1 MSSVGSNSRHYRL
14 DFPTSEACRELRGC
28 LPEGVPVIIESRVE
42 ESEVADELRR
52 VREALAPVE
61 AAVAA
66 AG

>member
-1 MSSVGSNSRHYRL
+1 
-14 DFPTSEACRELRGC
+14 